1 MKVNLKIKKQTRRHS
16 LHNREFL
23 EEKGALHSREFLEE
37 KGALHSRKKKELYRT
52 IMGFTI
58 Q

>member
-23 EEKGALHSREFLEE
+23 EEKGALHS
-37 KGALHSRKKKELYRT
+37 ELTQDYYG
-52 IMGFTI
+52 IHDSI
-58 Q
+58 SI